1 MTIHE
6 FRQQLVAL
14 TDALQLVESQLGA
27 LSEPQSAAP
36 VVAEYPPTPTPTPAP
51 SVARRYRPSTWPRVG
66 GLGRLPPTSDLFG
79 LAAFRDAYKPGLL
92 REIYAGA
99 CFGLRRLSAT
109 LQVPL
114 QKVSTCSSGRLVER
128 MRELGADE
136 YASQYLKDGRQ
147 IVDRDGFHNWFP
159 AHLHTS
165 IRPAPN
171 SPVRIAARA
180 LTVTLPETM
189 SAADFDN
196 AFDAEVRKASIAS
209 WVATPEGQRH
219 CADRGIDP
227 AVAQRS
233 TPYRWGDATRVFP
246 AVEIAVFRTRND
258 ADRLIIL
265 AERIVLKHLGL
276 IG

>member
-1 MTIHE
+1 LTIHD
-6 FRQQLVAL
+6 FRQQLIAL
-14 TDALQLVESQLGA
+14 TDALQFVESQLTS
-27 LSEPQSAAP
+27 LSEPPAAVP
-36 VVAEYPPTPTPTPAP
+36 VAAEYPPTSAP
-51 SVARRYRPSTWPRVG
+51 SATRRFRPSIWPRVG

-165 IRPAPN
+165 VRPAPS
-171 SPVRIAARA
+171 SPVRVAARS
-180 LTVTLPETM
+180 LTVTLPATM
-189 SAADFDN
+189 AAADFDR
-196 AFDAEVRKASIAS
+196 AFDAEVRKASIAD
-209 WVATPEGQRH
+209 WIATPEGQRH

-227 AVAQRS
+227 AVARRV
-233 TPYRWGDATRVFP
+233 TPYRYGAATRHCP
-246 AVEIAVFRTRND
+246 AVELVVFRTRND
-258 ADRLIIL
+258 ADRLISL
-265 AERIVLKHLGL
+265 AERVVLQHLGL
-276 IG
+276 FA